1 MLWIRSWDQGR
12 YSPHAIDVDEHES
25 DEEDQGVLLI
35 DAKNAFNEGNR
46 KMMLWVVRHK
56 WPSGARFMFNIYRHQ
71 SVLVVRGESK
81 KKTLFFIVVK
91 D

>member
-1 MLWIRSWDQGR
+1 MKATEKIG
-12 YSPHAIDVDEHES
+12 ECF
-25 DEEDQGVLLI
+25 LLMQ
-35 DAKNAFNEGNR
+35 KNTFIEGNR

-81 KKTLFFIVVK
+81 KKQFFLVVT
-91 D
+91 DRHTGVH